1 MSRNYEY
8 DTAAIRAQARRIKLC
23 RDKLAQDAT
32 PRLRTVQNL
41 LEGEFL
47 GCAANALDQRL
58 EKERAELKLLEG
70 EMQLLYVGLMRYADA
85 LEEAD
90 RQAAEA
96 LAGQ

>member
-1 MSRNYEY
+1 MRR
-8 DTAAIRAQARRIKLC
+8 RACVPC
-23 RDKLAQDAT
+23 RTCWRAK
-32 PRLRTVQNL
+32 
-41 LEGEFL
+41 FL

>member
-1 MSRNYEY
+1 M
-8 DTAAIRAQARRIKLC
+8 C